1 MNNIKTYLRDG
12 GSGMSTG
19 IIWLSIDS
27 NTAPVRAMLSV
38 RDTAIAAQ
46 KVTPEFEQCSCSVPL
61 VLSNIVLFVYDQ
73 VVDI

>member
-19 IIWLSIDS
+19 FIGLSIEG
-27 NTAPVRAMLSV
+27 NTLTGSVILSV

-46 KVTPEFEQCSCSVPL
+46 KVSA
-61 VLSNIVLFVYDQ
+61 
-73 VVDI
+73 